1 MIGTHTKI
9 NNLRWFIFI
18 PVALLAFF
26 STNAQAQPITGINA
40 VYYVIPDVPPSKT
53 DNTYQSCG
61 SEIENNINRSFDGE
75 PMIGCPDDLF
85 MVHYTGFITLPAH
98 NTIQFWL
105 AADDGGTMKIG
116 DYEWG
121 DWSDKGC
128 SAIETEPMTM
138 PSNQS
143 LTLDG
148 WYYENG
154 GGTCLM
160 MAWNIDG
167 AGWEMVPDEAFTTNP
182 YQMTTTTATTTVPI
196 TTTSTTTSTTTT
208 TTTTSTTT
216 TTQVPTTT
224 SSSSTTTTTEQPTTT
239 TTSLP
244 ETQTTHQV
252 QTTVLQT
259 TTTVEQP
266 EKQVDNPIVT
276 NPPVTTSVPAPV
288 LSVRSTTSVPV
299 ATIPTTTL
307 PEVASSTSVPIQEP
321 PLETPTE
328 IVNNQIIELLTN
340 IDTASQEEIQAV
352 VTEILAAEITPD
364 QAIELA
370 TSAAVLESV
379 SAEEAQQIFEAIDL
393 ETLEPAQLEELIA
406 VVQNASDTVRKS
418 FETAINVFD
427 GKTDTYVPLGS
438 TVPISTRRLVVAV
451 GAMLSAVP
459 TASRK
464 QK

>member
-1 MIGTHTKI
+1 LIGTHTKI
-9 NNLRWFIFI
+9 NNLRWLIFI

-26 STNAQAQPITGINA
+26 STHAQAQPITGINA

-53 DNTYQSCG
+53 NNAYQSCG

-85 MVHYTGFITLPAH
+85 MVHYTGFITLPEH

-105 AADDGGTMKIG
+105 AADDGGTIKIG
-116 DYEWG
+116 SYEWG

-128 SAIETEPMTM
+128 SAIETEPMTL

-143 LTLDG
+143 LNLDG

-154 GGTCLM
+154 GGTCFML
-160 MAWNIDG
+160 AWNIDG
-167 AGWEMVPDEAFTTNP
+167 AGWEMVPDQAFTTNP
-182 YQMTTTTATTTVPI
+182 YQMTTTTATTT
-196 TTTSTTTSTTTT
+196 TTL
-208 TTTTSTTT
+208 
-216 TTQVPTTT
+216 VPTTT
-224 SSSSTTTTTEQPTTT
+224 SSSTTT
-239 TTSLP
+239 TTSYP

-252 QTTVLQT
+252 QTTLVQVQTTVVQT
-259 TTTVEQP
+259 TTTVA
-266 EKQVDNPIVT
+266 DDPIVT
-276 NPPVTTSVPAPV
+276 NPPVTTSDPAPV
-288 LSVRSTTSVPV
+288 LSVPSITSVPV

-307 PEVASSTSVPIQEP
+307 PQAVSSTSVPIQEP

-328 IVNNQIIELLTN
+328 IVDNQIIELLTN

-352 VTEILAAEITPD
+352 VTEILANEITSD
-364 QAIELA
+364 QAVELA
-370 TSAAVLESV
+370 SSAAVLESV
-379 SAEEAQQIFEAIDL
+379 SADEAQQIFEAIDL
-393 ETLEPAQLEELIA
+393 ETLEPEQLAELIA
-406 VVQNASDTVRKS
+406 VVQTASDTVRES

>member
-9 NNLRWFIFI
+9 NDLRWLIFI

-26 STNAQAQPITGINA
+26 STHAQAQPITGINA

-53 DNTYQSCG
+53 DYTYQSCG

-75 PMIGCPDDLF
+75 PMIGCPEDLF
-85 MVHYTGFITLPAH
+85 MVHYTGFITLPEH
-98 NTIQFWL
+98 TTIQFWL

-128 SAIETEPMTM
+128 SAIETEPMTL

-143 LTLDG
+143 LSLDG

-154 GGTCLM
+154 GGTCFML
-160 MAWNIDG
+160 AWNIDG
-167 AGWEMVPDEAFTTNP
+167 AGWEMVPDEAFTTSP
-182 YQMTTTTATTTVPI
+182 YQMTTTTATTT
-196 TTTSTTTSTTTT
+196 TTL
-208 TTTTSTTT
+208 
-216 TTQVPTTT
+216 VPTTT
-224 SSSSTTTTTEQPTTT
+224 SSTTT
-239 TTSLP
+239 TTSYP

-252 QTTVLQT
+252 QTTLVQVQTTVVQT
-259 TTTVEQP
+259 TTTVA
-266 EKQVDNPIVT
+266 DDPIVT

-288 LSVRSTTSVPV
+288 LSVPSTTSVPV

-307 PEVASSTSVPIQEP
+307 PEAASSTSVPIQEP

-328 IVNNQIIELLTN
+328 IVDNQIIELLTN

-352 VTEILAAEITPD
+352 VTEILANEITSE
-364 QAIELA
+364 QAVELA

-379 SAEEAQQIFEAIDL
+379 SAEEARQIFEALDL
-393 ETLEPAQLEELIA
+393 ETIEPEQLEELIA
-406 VVQNASDTVRKS
+406 VVQTASESVRES

-438 TVPISTRRLVVAV
+438 TVPISTRRLVVAA
-451 GAMLSAVP
+451 GAMLAAIP
-459 TASRK
+459 TGTRK
-464 QK
+464 VN

>member
-9 NNLRWFIFI
+9 NNLRWLIFI

-85 MVHYTGFITLPAH
+85 MIHYTGFITLPAH

-105 AADDGGTMKIG
+105 AADDGGTMKIDG
-116 DYEWG
+116 YEWG

-128 SAIETEPMTM
+128 SAIETEPMTL

-154 GGTCLM
+154 GGTCFML
-160 MAWNIDG
+160 AWNIDG
-167 AGWEMVPDEAFTTNP
+167 AGWEMVPDQAFTTNA
-182 YQMTTTTATTTVPI
+182 YQMTTTTATTT
-196 TTTSTTTSTTTT
+196 TTVAPTTTT
-208 TTTTSTTT
+208 
-216 TTQVPTTT
+216 
-224 SSSSTTTTTEQPTTT
+224 SSTTTTT
-239 TTSLP
+239 SYP

-252 QTTVLQT
+252 QTTLVQVQTTVVQT
-259 TTTVEQP
+259 TTTVA
-266 EKQVDNPIVT
+266 DDPIVT

-288 LSVRSTTSVPV
+288 LVVPSTTSVPV

-307 PEVASSTSVPIQEP
+307 PEVASSTSAPIQEP

-328 IVNNQIIELLTN
+328 IVDNQIIELLIN

-352 VTEILAAEITPD
+352 VAEILDAEITSD
-364 QAIELA
+364 QALELA

-379 SAEEAQQIFEAIDL
+379 SADEAQQIFEAIDL
-393 ETLEPAQLEELIA
+393 QTIEPEQLAELIA
-406 VVQNASDTVRKS
+406 VVQTASESVRES

-459 TASRK
+459 TTTRK
-464 QK
+464 IN

>member
-1 MIGTHTKI
+1 LIGTPTKI
-9 NNLRWFIFI
+9 NDLRWLIFI

-26 STNAQAQPITGINA
+26 STHAQAQPITGINA

-53 DNTYQSCG
+53 DYTYQSCG

-75 PMIGCPDDLF
+75 PMLGCPDDLF

-105 AADDGGTMKIG
+105 AADDGGTIKIG
-116 DYEWG
+116 SYEWG

-128 SAIETEPMTM
+128 SAIETEPMTF

-154 GGTCLM
+154 GGTCFML
-160 MAWNIDG
+160 AWNIDG
-167 AGWEMVPDEAFTTNP
+167 AGWEIVPDEAFTTNP
-182 YQMTTTTATTTVPI
+182 YQMTTTTATTT
-196 TTTSTTTSTTTT
+196 TTLA
-208 TTTTSTTT
+208 
-216 TTQVPTTT
+216 PTTT
-224 SSSSTTTTTEQPTTT
+224 SSTT
-239 TTSLP
+239 TTSYP

-252 QTTVLQT
+252 QTTLVQVQTTVVQT
-259 TTTVEQP
+259 TTTVA
-266 EKQVDNPIVT
+266 DDPIVT

-288 LSVRSTTSVPV
+288 LSVPSTTSVPV

-307 PEVASSTSVPIQEP
+307 PEVRPSASVPIQEP
-321 PLETPTE
+321 PLENPTE

-352 VTEILAAEITPD
+352 VAEILETEITSE

-379 SAEEAQQIFEAIDL
+379 SAEEATQIFEALDL
-393 ETLEPAQLEELIA
+393 ETIEPEQLEELIA
-406 VVQNASDTVRKS
+406 VVQTASESVRES

-438 TVPISTRRLVVAV
+438 TVPISTRRLLVAA
-451 GAMLSAVP
+451 GAMLAAVP
-459 TASRK
+459 TGTRK
-464 QK
+464 VN

>member
-1 MIGTHTKI
+1 LIGTHTKI
-9 NNLRWFIFI
+9 NDLRWLIFI

-26 STNAQAQPITGINA
+26 STHAQAQPITGINA

-53 DNTYQSCG
+53 DYTYQSCG

-75 PMIGCPDDLF
+75 PMIGCPEDLF
-85 MVHYTGFITLPAH
+85 MVHYTGFITLPEH
-98 NTIQFWL
+98 TTIQFWL

-128 SAIETEPMTM
+128 SAIETEPMTL

-143 LTLDG
+143 LSLDG

-154 GGTCLM
+154 GGTCFML
-160 MAWNIDG
+160 AWNIDG
-167 AGWEMVPDEAFTTNP
+167 AGWEMVPDEAFTTSP
-182 YQMTTTTATTTVPI
+182 YQMTTTTATTT
-196 TTTSTTTSTTTT
+196 TTL
-208 TTTTSTTT
+208 
-216 TTQVPTTT
+216 VPTTT
-224 SSSSTTTTTEQPTTT
+224 SSTTT
-239 TTSLP
+239 TTSYP

-252 QTTVLQT
+252 QTTLVQVQTTVVQT
-259 TTTVEQP
+259 TTTVA
-266 EKQVDNPIVT
+266 DDPIVT

-288 LSVRSTTSVPV
+288 LSVPSTTSVPV
-299 ATIPTTTL
+299 ATIPMTTL

-328 IVNNQIIELLTN
+328 IVDNQIIELLTN

-352 VTEILAAEITPD
+352 VTEILANEITSE
-364 QAIELA
+364 QAVELA

-379 SAEEAQQIFEAIDL
+379 SAEEARQIFEALDL
-393 ETLEPAQLEELIA
+393 ETIEPEQLEELIA
-406 VVQNASDTVRKS
+406 VVQTASESVRES

-438 TVPISTRRLVVAV
+438 TVPISTRRLVVAA
-451 GAMLSAVP
+451 GAMLAAIP
-459 TASRK
+459 TGTRK
-464 QK
+464 VN

>member
-1 MIGTHTKI
+1 MIGTPTKT
-9 NNLRWFIFI
+9 NNLRWLIFV

-26 STNAQAQPITGINA
+26 SWALPVKASNPIITAPTDFWFEYEQPTQFIAQTYYIDGFNSDPQLWLYNETGTELITNDDWFGLQSYISIEIPAGKYRLRAGTCCYQ
-40 VYYVIPDVPPSKT
+40 PDVWRDGVIWNVQYELSF
-53 DNTYQSCG
+53 NGMG
-61 SEIENNINRSFDGE
+61 S
-75 PMIGCPDDLF
+75 M
-85 MVHYTGFITLPAH
+85 
-98 NTIQFWL
+98 Q
-105 AADDGGTMKIG
+105 
-116 DYEWG
+116 
-121 DWSDKGC
+121 
-128 SAIETEPMTM
+128 
-138 PSNQS
+138 
-143 LTLDG
+143 
-148 WYYENG
+148 
-154 GGTCLM
+154 
-160 MAWNIDG
+160 
-167 AGWEMVPDEAFTTNP
+167 
-182 YQMTTTTATTTVPI
+182 TTTQAPTTTSTTTTTVPI
-196 TTTSTTTSTTTT
+196 TTTSTTTTS
-208 TTTTSTTT
+208 TTTSTTT
-216 TTQVPTTT
+216 TTVVPTTT

-239 TTSLP
+239 TTSSP

-259 TTTVEQP
+259 TTTVDQTTTT
-266 EKQVDNPIVT
+266 VADDPIVT

-288 LSVRSTTSVPV
+288 LSVPSTTSVPV

-307 PEVASSTSVPIQEP
+307 PEAASSTSVPIQEP

-328 IVNNQIIELLTN
+328 IVDNQIIELLTN

-352 VTEILAAEITPD
+352 VTEILANEITPE
-364 QAIELA
+364 QAVELA

-393 ETLEPAQLEELIA
+393 GTLEPNQLEELIA
-406 VVQNASDTVRKS
+406 VVQNASDTVRES

>member
-1 MIGTHTKI
+1 MIGTHTKT
-9 NNLRWFIFI
+9 NDLRWLIFI

-26 STNAQAQPITGINA
+26 STHAQAQPITGINA
-40 VYYVIPDVPPSKT
+40 VYYVITDAPPSKT

-75 PMIGCPDDLF
+75 PMIGCPEDLF

-116 DYEWG
+116 GYEWG
-121 DWSDKGC
+121 DWTDKGC
-128 SAIETEPMTM
+128 SAIETEPMTL
-138 PSNQS
+138 PANES

-154 GGTCLM
+154 GGTCFML
-160 MAWNIDG
+160 AWNIDNT
-167 AGWEMVPDEAFTTNP
+167 GWVIVPDEAFTT
-182 YQMTTTTATTTVPI
+182 TANQT
-196 TTTSTTTSTTTT
+196 
-208 TTTTSTTT
+208 
-216 TTQVPTTT
+216 
-224 SSSSTTTTTEQPTTT
+224 SSTTTTTEQTTTTVRQTTT
-239 TTSLP
+239 TTEPETTTTSSSYP

-252 QTTVLQT
+252 QTTVLQVQTTVVQT
-259 TTTVEQP
+259 TTTVA
-266 EKQVDNPIVT
+266 DPIVT
-276 NPPVTTSVPAPV
+276 NPPVTTPNPVPTVVA
-288 LSVRSTTSVPV
+288 LSTTSVPV

-307 PEVASSTSVPIQEP
+307 PEVATSTSLPIQEP

-328 IVNNQIIELLTN
+328 IVDNQIIELLAN
-340 IDTASQEEIQAV
+340 IDTASQTEIQAV
-352 VTEILAAEITPD
+352 VAEILETEITSE
-364 QAIELA
+364 QAVELA

-379 SAEEAQQIFEAIDL
+379 SADEATQIFEALDL
-393 ETLEPAQLEELIA
+393 ETIEPNQLVELIA
-406 VVQNASDTVRKS
+406 VVQTASESVRES

-438 TVPISTRRLVVAV
+438 TVPISTRRLVVAA
-451 GAMLSAVP
+451 GAMLSAIP

-464 QK
+464 IN

>member
-1 MIGTHTKI
+1 MIGTPTKT
-9 NNLRWFIFI
+9 NNLRWIIFI

-26 STNAQAQPITGINA
+26 STHAQAQPITGINA

-53 DNTYQSCG
+53 DYTYQSCG

-105 AADDGGTMKIG
+105 ASDDGGTMKIG

-128 SAIETEPMTM
+128 SAIETEPMTL

-143 LTLDG
+143 LNLDG

-167 AGWEMVPDEAFTTNP
+167 AGWEMVPDEAFTTNA
-182 YQMTTTTATTTVPI
+182 YQMTTTTA
-196 TTTSTTTSTTTT
+196 
-208 TTTTSTTT
+208 TTT

-224 SSSSTTTTTEQPTTT
+224 SSSTTTTQQPQTTT
-239 TTSLP
+239 TTSYP

-252 QTTVLQT
+252 QTTVLQVQTTVVQT
-259 TTTVEQP
+259 TTTVA
-266 EKQVDNPIVT
+266 DDPIVT

-288 LSVRSTTSVPV
+288 LSVPSTTSVPV
-299 ATIPTTTL
+299 STIPTTTL
-307 PEVASSTSVPIQEP
+307 PEVASSTSVPIQEL

-328 IVNNQIIELLTN
+328 IVDNQIIELLTN

-352 VTEILAAEITPD
+352 VAEILANEITPE
-364 QAIELA
+364 QAVELA
-370 TSAAVLESV
+370 TSAEVLESV
-379 SAEEAQQIFEAIDL
+379 SAEEATEIFEALDL
-393 ETLEPAQLEELIA
+393 ETLEPNQLEELIA
-406 VVQNASDTVRKS
+406 VVQDASTSVRES

-438 TVPISTRRLVVAV
+438 TVPISTRRLVVAA
-451 GAMLSAVP
+451 GAMLAAIP
-459 TASRK
+459 TTSRK
-464 QK
+464 IN

>member
-9 NNLRWFIFI
+9 NDLRWLIFI

-26 STNAQAQPITGINA
+26 STHAQAQPITGINA

-53 DNTYQSCG
+53 DYTYESCG
-61 SEIENNINRSFDGE
+61 SEIENNINRNFDGE

-105 AADDGGTMKIG
+105 ASDDGGTMKIG

-128 SAIETEPMTM
+128 SAIETEPMTL

-143 LTLDG
+143 LILDG

-154 GGTCLM
+154 GGTCFML
-160 MAWNIDG
+160 AWNIDG

-182 YQMTTTTATTTVPI
+182 YQMTTTTATTT
-196 TTTSTTTSTTTT
+196 TTLA
-208 TTTTSTTT
+208 
-216 TTQVPTTT
+216 PTTT
-224 SSSSTTTTTEQPTTT
+224 SSSTTTTT
-239 TTSLP
+239 TSYP

-252 QTTVLQT
+252 QTTLVQVQTTVVQT
-259 TTTVEQP
+259 TTTVA
-266 EKQVDNPIVT
+266 DDPIVT

-288 LSVRSTTSVPV
+288 LSVPSTTSVPV
-299 ATIPTTTL
+299 ATIPTITL

-328 IVNNQIIELLTN
+328 IVDNQIIELLTK
-340 IDTASQEEIQAV
+340 IDTASQTEIQAV
-352 VTEILAAEITPD
+352 VAEILANEITSD
-364 QAIELA
+364 QAVELA
-370 TSAAVLESV
+370 TSASVLESV
-379 SAEEAQQIFEAIDL
+379 SAEEAQQIFEALDL
-393 ETLEPAQLEELIA
+393 ETIEPNQLVELIA
-406 VVQNASDTVRKS
+406 VVQTASESVRES

>member
-1 MIGTHTKI
+1 MIGTPTKI
-9 NNLRWFIFI
+9 NNLRWVIFV

-26 STNAQAQPITGINA
+26 TTHAQAQPITGINA

-53 DNTYQSCG
+53 DYLYQSCG

-105 AADDGGTMKIG
+105 ASDDGGTMKIG

-128 SAIETEPMTM
+128 SAIETEPMTL

-154 GGTCLM
+154 GGTCFM

-167 AGWEMVPDEAFTTNP
+167 AGWEMVPDEAFTTTAN
-182 YQMTTTTATTTVPI
+182 QMTTTTATTT
-196 TTTSTTTSTTTT
+196 TTVESTTTT
-208 TTTTSTTT
+208 SSTTT
-216 TTQVPTTT
+216 TTQQPQ
-224 SSSSTTTTTEQPTTT
+224 TTTTTQQPQTTT
-239 TTSLP
+239 TTSYP

-252 QTTVLQT
+252 QTTLVQAQTTVVQT
-259 TTTVEQP
+259 TTTVA
-266 EKQVDNPIVT
+266 DDPIVT

-288 LSVRSTTSVPV
+288 LSVPSTTSVPQ
-299 ATIPTTTL
+299 TTTPTTTL
-307 PEVASSTSVPIQEP
+307 PEAASSTSVPIQEP

-328 IVNNQIIELLTN
+328 IVDNQIIELLTN
-340 IDTASQEEIQAV
+340 IDTASQTEIQAV
-352 VTEILAAEITPD
+352 VTEILANEITSD
-364 QAIELA
+364 QAVELA

-379 SAEEAQQIFEAIDL
+379 SAEEATQIFEAIDL
-393 ETLEPAQLEELIA
+393 ETIEPNQLEELIA
-406 VVQNASDTVRKS
+406 VVQTASDTVRES

-438 TVPISTRRLVVAV
+438 TVPISTRRLVVAA
-451 GAMLSAVP
+451 GAMLAAVP
-459 TASRK
+459 TGTRK
-464 QK
+464 VN

>member
-1 MIGTHTKI
+1 MIGTHTKT
-9 NNLRWFIFI
+9 NDLRWLIFI

-26 STNAQAQPITGINA
+26 SSHAQAQPITGINA
-40 VYYVIPDVPPSKT
+40 TYYVITNVPPSKT

-75 PMIGCPDDLF
+75 PFAGCPNDLF

-98 NTIQFWL
+98 TTIQFWL

-116 DYEWG
+116 TYEWG
-121 DWSDKGC
+121 DWTDKGC
-128 SAIETEPMTM
+128 SAIETEPMTL
-138 PSNQS
+138 PANQS

-148 WYYENG
+148 WFYENG
-154 GGTCLM
+154 GGTCFML
-160 MAWNIDG
+160 AWNIDNT
-167 AGWEMVPDEAFTTNP
+167 GWVIVPDEAFTTTA
-182 YQMTTTTATTTVPI
+182 YQMTTTTATTT
-196 TTTSTTTSTTTT
+196 TTQAPTTTT
-208 TTTTSTTT
+208 
-216 TTQVPTTT
+216 
-224 SSSSTTTTTEQPTTT
+224 SSTTTTT
-239 TTSLP
+239 SYP

-252 QTTVLQT
+252 QTTLVQVQTTVVQT
-259 TTTVEQP
+259 TTTVA
-266 EKQVDNPIVT
+266 DDPIVT
-276 NPPVTTSVPAPV
+276 NPPVTTSVPAPSTV
-288 LSVRSTTSVPV
+288 VPSTTSVPV

-307 PEVASSTSVPIQEP
+307 PEAASSTSVPIQEP
-321 PLETPTE
+321 PLENPTE
-328 IVNNQIIELLTN
+328 IVDNQIIELLTN

-352 VTEILAAEITPD
+352 VAEILDAEITSE

-379 SAEEAQQIFEAIDL
+379 TADEAQQIFEALDL
-393 ETLEPAQLEELIA
+393 ETIEPTQLQELIA
-406 VVQNASDTVRKS
+406 VVQTASESVRES

-459 TASRK
+459 TTSRK
-464 QK
+464 IN